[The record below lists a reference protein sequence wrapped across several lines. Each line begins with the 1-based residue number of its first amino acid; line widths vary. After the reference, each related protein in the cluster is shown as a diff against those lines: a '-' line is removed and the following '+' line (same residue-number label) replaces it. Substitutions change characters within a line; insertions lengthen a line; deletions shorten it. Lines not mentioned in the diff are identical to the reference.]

1 MTLPDNI
8 YQAARENLSFLKGLL
23 YAKDYAELEQ
33 YAFREI
39 SNAIEVNFNVTEYE
53 LYKRIEQLENIN
65 KEQVCA
71 ISDLRHKIC
80 RLECNQDRETPK
92 KKGWFGR

>member
-1 MTLPDNI
+1 MTLPDKI
-8 YQAARENLSFLKGLL
+8 HQAARENLAFLKGMLI
-23 YAKDYAELEQ
+23 AKDCAESGQ

-65 KEQVCA
+65 KESLHM
-71 ISDLRHKIC
+71 ISDLRHEIC